1 MEKRFTLSAFVMVLA
16 AGAGFTSH
24 AATYTISVD
33 AATSSGSW
41 NRFYEESIGSCHPI
55 TVLHS
60 SYGRNTQTALRR
72 GNAECGFKRIRAHGI
87 LGDAAVY
94 SENQGNPVYNWT
106 TLDSIYDSVTALGMR
121 VIVEI
126 SGMPP
131 VLASGTQTAFWYN
144 GLTMNI
150 TPPKDYNKWRN
161 LVTAL
166 VQHLEQRY
174 GVNEIRNNWL
184 FEVWNEPNLT
194 GTFFTGT
201 IQDYLKMYDYASEG
215 VRLADSLCKIGGPA
229 TSGGDPGWVDQF
241 SAHVVSGTNGAT
253 GLIGSKCDF
262 VSYHRYADDGTDGAA
277 ISKLSSPV
285 GMNEYHKAM
294 WTLMKKNSF
303 KGKLLCTEWAPTY
316 KTLALHSDKESSGS
330 FIAKTIHLLADN
342 DTTQYPLPAVYSFWC
357 ISDIFEEWNAGTT
370 TAFDSSYGL
379 CLRGDKNIPA
389 SWDVPKASYNAYRL
403 LHKMTDTRI
412 SLTGGT
418 TGDGVNGFATLS
430 ADNKSMQVLL
440 YNHVDGGAASS
451 SKTDSVVLTV
461 NNIPFLPG
469 NVKVE
474 YWLMDSSHSNAY
486 HVWQALGSPKIP
498 TATQWTQIKT
508 AADLAY
514 AEVPDTIT
522 LAQKT
527 FTKKFH
533 CNIYSVGLIVL
544 TSVSTTAA
552 CEREKSRAPAG
563 PSVSMG
569 KTCITVFSPNL
580 QSKILKIFDVR
591 GKLVIALN
599 NSQHGYFRIDRSR
612 LGKGPFIAA
621 DDKGVLPKINPLVI
635 VR

>member
-1 MEKRFTLSAFVMVLA
+1 MKNAFKLIASLMLFAAVM
-16 AGAGFTSH
+16 GFESS

-33 AATSSGSW
+33 GATISGPW
-41 NRFYEESIGSCHPI
+41 NRFYEECVGSCHPI

-60 SYGRNTQTALRR
+60 SYGRNIQAALRQ
-72 GNAECGFKRIRAHGI
+72 GIAECGFKRIRAHNI
-87 LGDAAVY
+87 LNDAQVY
-94 SENQGNPVYNWT
+94 SETNGTPVYNWT
-106 TLDSIYDSVTALGMR
+106 TLDSIYDSVKAIGMT
-121 VIVEI
+121 VFVEL
-126 SGMPP
+126 SGMPTA
-131 VLASGTQTAFWYN
+131 LASGTQLAFWYN
-144 GLTMNI
+144 GLSMNV
-150 TPPKDYNKWRN
+150 TPPKDFNKWRN

-174 GVNEIRNNWL
+174 GVNEIRNNWF
-184 FEVWNEPNLT
+184 FEVWNEPNLES
-194 GTFFTGT
+194 TFTL
-201 IQDYLKMYDYASEG
+201 QNYLKLYDYASDG

-229 TSGGDPGWVDQF
+229 TSGGDPGWIDQF
-241 SAHVVSGTNGAT
+241 ASHVVSGKDSAT
-253 GLIGSKCDF
+253 GRTGSKCDF
-262 VSYHRYADDGTDGAA
+262 ISYHRYADDGTDGAA

-294 WTLMKKNSF
+294 WALMKKDNF

-330 FIAKTIHLLADN
+330 FIAKTIQLLSDN
-342 DTTQYPLPAVYSFWC
+342 DTAQYPLPTVYSFWC
-357 ISDIFEEWNAGTT
+357 ISDIFEEWNAGST
-370 TAFDSSYGL
+370 TAFDSSYGI

-451 SKTDSVVLTV
+451 AQSDSVVLTV
-461 NNIPFLPG
+461 NNIPFSPG
-469 NVKVE
+469 SVKVE
-474 YWLMDSSHSNAY
+474 YWLVDSSHSNAY
-486 HVWQALGSPKIP
+486 HLWQALGSPKIP
-498 TATQWTQIKT
+498 TASQWTQIKA

-514 AEVPDTIT
+514 AEPPETLA

-533 CNIYSVGLIVL
+533 CNVYGVGLINL
-544 TSVSTTAA
+544 TSVSTTNVI
-552 CEREKSRAPAG
+552 EREESQKAMEPSISAGKNGIIVVAPN
-563 PSVSMG
+563 SQCKVL
-569 KTCITVFSPNL
+569 KVF
-580 QSKILKIFDVR
+580 DMR
-591 GKLVIALN
+591 GKLVITLN
-599 NSQHGYFRIDRSR
+599 NSRQGHFLVDRNR
-612 LGKGPFIAA
+612 LENGRYIIA
-621 DDKGVLPKINPLVI
+621 DENGVLPKINPLII